1 MRPDAFLA
9 NEAVGYSRGEIMQE
23 TLDSFR
29 PDLFK
34 DKCIL
39 VTGGSSWIGLAIGQ
53 GFAGL
58 GGAVIAL
65 GNSEAKLATAK
76 KEAANKKIRFER
88 VDVRDPAAIK
98 RSVRGSTGSTCS
110 SIVPVSLDR
119 ELSSRTRPTS
129 R

>member
-1 MRPDAFLA
+1 
-9 NEAVGYSRGEIMQE
+9 MQDV
-23 TLDSFR
+23 LDSFR
-29 PDLFK
+29 PNLFK
-34 DKCIL
+34 DKYIL
-39 VTGGSSWIGLAIGQ
+39 VTGGSSGIGLAIAQ

-58 GGAVIAL
+58 GGSVIAL

-76 KEAANKKIRFER
+76 KEGANKTIRFER

-98 RSVRGSTGSTCS
+98 RSAPGSTGSTCS
-110 SIVPVSLDR
+110 SIAPVSLDR